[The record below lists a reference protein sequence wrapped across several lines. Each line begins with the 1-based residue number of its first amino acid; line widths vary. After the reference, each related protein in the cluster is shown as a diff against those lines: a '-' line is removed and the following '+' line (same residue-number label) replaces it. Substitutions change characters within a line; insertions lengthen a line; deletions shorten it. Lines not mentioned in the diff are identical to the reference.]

1 MLVVGLLF
9 LRLLQLGEPAC
20 LGSVALRLPLLRLP
34 LLRLLPLQ
42 RELLLQ
48 RLFTRRIGQAPCQG
62 FLRQL
67 LCFGIDDGFRFGRHR
82 ARHRLLGRV
91 RNHWRRAGIDLG

>member
-1 MLVVGLLF
+1 MLGLLF
-9 LRLLQLGEPAC
+9 LRLLQLQLGEPAC
-20 LGSVALRLPLLRLP
+20 LGSVALRLP

-62 FLRQL
+62 FLRQF

-82 ARHRLLGRV
+82 VRHRLLGRV
-91 RNHWRRAGIDLG
+91 RNRWRRASIDLG